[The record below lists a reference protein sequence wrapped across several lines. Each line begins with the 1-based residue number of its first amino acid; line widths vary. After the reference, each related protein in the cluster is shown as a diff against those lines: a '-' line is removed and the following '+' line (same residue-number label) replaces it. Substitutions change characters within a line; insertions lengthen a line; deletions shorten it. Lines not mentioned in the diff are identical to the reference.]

1 MATPFVAD
9 RLFEPRHLML
19 ASGNLDEVVES
30 CTRTLRPHRLLLR
43 GKSAKLATRLH
54 HVQIGRLSLNRL
66 CYGGDVTVTP
76 FVPEEDNFLITLPLH
91 GAAQFHYGNASAGVA
106 PRRGAI
112 VGPYREFRF
121 DIDSGFDQI
130 VLRLDRR
137 RVETV
142 CASLSG
148 AETVAPVN
156 FELALTDMPNFW
168 SKLLEAAT
176 SLSTSGM
183 VLDHPRLFVH
193 LEELI
198 IETLLLTQPNN
209 FTSTVSAD
217 GDRAHSRQVRRAME
231 YMREHIAEPLR
242 MSEVAR
248 VCGLSLRSLQAGFQR
263 DLGIS
268 PRQWLRTQRL
278 ERVHAI
284 LSTAPRGS
292 VTVTEVALQWG
303 FFHLG
308 EFAAHFKARFG
319 EKPSDVLAKPRG

>member
-9 RLFEPRHLML
+9 RLFEARHLML

-30 CTRTLRPHRLLLR
+30 CTRTLRPHRLLMR

-54 HVQIGRLSLNRL
+54 HVQIGQLSLNRL
-66 CYGGDVTVTP
+66 RYGGDVTVAP

-91 GAAQFHYGNASAGVA
+91 GAARFHYGNASTEVE
-106 PRRGAI
+106 PHRGAI

-121 DIDSGFDQI
+121 DIDSRFDQI

-137 RVETV
+137 RVEAV
-142 CASLSG
+142 CAGLSG
-148 AETVAPVN
+148 AETIAPVN

-168 SKLLEAAT
+168 NRLLEAAA
-176 SLSTSGM
+176 SLSASG
-183 VLDHPRLFVH
+183 VALSHPRLFVH

-198 IETLLLTQPNN
+198 IETLLLSQPNN
-209 FTSTVSAD
+209 FTSIVSTD
-217 GDRAHSRQVRRAME
+217 GDRTHSRQVRRAME
-231 YMREHIAEPLR
+231 HMREHIAEPLR

-248 VCGLSLRSLQAGFQR
+248 ACGLSLRSLQVGFQR

-268 PRQWLRTQRL
+268 PRQWLREQRL
-278 ERVHAI
+278 ERVHAT

-292 VTVTEVALQWG
+292 VTVTDVALQWG